1 MLPLPYPSITQDH
14 ATHEESATTT
24 RKASM
29 TTPIKKPEDSK
40 VLKTEPLV
48 SLCSN
53 IHVRQVLISV

>member
-1 MLPLPYPSITQDH
+1 
-14 ATHEESATTT
+14 
-24 RKASM
+24 M
-29 TTPIKKPEDSK
+29 TTPIKKSEDSK